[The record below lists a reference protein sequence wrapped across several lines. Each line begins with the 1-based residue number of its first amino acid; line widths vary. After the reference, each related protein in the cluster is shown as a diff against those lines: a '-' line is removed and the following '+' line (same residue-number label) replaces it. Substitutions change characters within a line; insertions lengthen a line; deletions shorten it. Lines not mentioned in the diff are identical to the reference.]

1 MQTASNPA
9 LSTIEAKKKVF
20 GMIQAFWESQCVY
33 VATRLG
39 IFNLLQEKSQS
50 VETLAATT
58 STNIEKLYVI
68 LRALGHLGVLQ
79 EAPGRVF
86 GATELSAL
94 LVTNAGPSMGHFA
107 MHITEPCQWDAWK
120 QLENCLHTDVVP
132 FEQANGKSVY
142 EFTRD
147 NPWSGDT
154 FINAMSFLT
163 NHAVDSLLEVYDF
176 SQFGTVMDVG
186 GGQGGLI
193 ASIVKKSG
201 CKGILFDVP
210 YVTQTAPAYLEKQ
223 GLALDAVQIISGD
236 VFAEVPSG
244 ADAIVMKYFISA
256 WNDEDAIKILN
267 NCKKALPKHG
277 KIVLLQAFVPDLGE
291 PPESPDGIMPGLFAV
306 QIMVAVPGG
315 AWRTQQQFKDLF
327 EKCGFQLEKVVH
339 TGTNLSA
346 MEFGLGA

>member
-1 MQTASNPA
+1 MQTISADTANTMES
-9 LSTIEAKKKVF
+9 KRKVF

-39 IFNLLQEKSQS
+39 IPNLLQEGPQS
-50 VETLAATT
+50 VENLAATT
-58 STNIEKLYVI
+58 STNVEKLYVI
-68 LRALGHLGVLQ
+68 LRALGHLGVLS
-79 EAPGRVF
+79 ETPGRVF
-86 GATELSAL
+86 GPTELSAL

-107 MHITEPCQWDAWK
+107 MHITEPCQWDAWN
-120 QLENCLHTDVVP
+120 QLETCLHTGEVP
-132 FEQANGKSVY
+132 FERANGKTVY

-147 NPWSGDT
+147 NPWSGDV

-163 NHAVDSLLEVYDF
+163 NHAVDALLEVYDF
-176 SQFGTVMDVG
+176 SRFGTVMDVG

-193 ASIVKKSG
+193 ASIVKKFG

-210 YVTQTAPAYLEKQ
+210 YVTETAPAYLEKQ
-223 GLALDAVQIISGD
+223 GLDRDAVQVVSGD

-291 PPESPDGIMPGLFAV
+291 SPESPDGILPGLFAV

-315 AWRTQQQFKDLF
+315 AWRTQKQFKDLF

>member
-1 MQTASNPA
+1 MQTAPTPA
-9 LSTIEAKKKVF
+9 LSTMEAKKKVF

-39 IFNLLQEKSQS
+39 IFNLLQEGAQS
-50 VETLAATT
+50 IENIAATT
-58 STNIEKLYVI
+58 STNVEKLYVV

-79 EAPGRVF
+79 ESPGRIF

-120 QLENCLHTDVVP
+120 ELENCLHTGVVP

-163 NHAVDSLLEVYDF
+163 NHAVEALLEVYDF
-176 SQFGTVMDVG
+176 SQFETVMDVG

-193 ASIVKKSG
+193 GNIVKKSG

-210 YVTQTAPAYLEKQ
+210 YVTQTAPAYLEQQ
-223 GLALDAVQIISGD
+223 GLPVLASRPDKIIGSIAPSSSGI
-236 VFAEVPSG
+236 
-244 ADAIVMKYFISA
+244 AICNA
-256 WNDEDAIKILN
+256 
-267 NCKKALPKHG
+267 
-277 KIVLLQAFVPDLGE
+277 
-291 PPESPDGIMPGLFAV
+291 
-306 QIMVAVPGG
+306 
-315 AWRTQQQFKDLF
+315 T
-327 EKCGFQLEKVVH
+327 
-339 TGTNLSA
+339 
-346 MEFGLGA
+346 

>member
-1 MQTASNPA
+1 MQTAPIAPNTMES
-9 LSTIEAKKKVF
+9 KKKVF

-39 IFNLLQEKSQS
+39 IPNLLQQGSQS
-50 VETLAATT
+50 VDNLAAAT
-58 STNIEKLYVI
+58 STKAEKLYVI
-68 LRALGHLGVLQ
+68 LRALGHLGVL
-79 EAPGRVF
+79 EETPGRVF
-86 GATELSAL
+86 GATELSNL

-107 MHITEPCQWDAWK
+107 MHITEPCQWDAWN
-120 QLENCLHTDVVP
+120 QLEACLHTGVVP

-147 NPWSGDT
+147 NPWSGDV
-154 FINAMSFLT
+154 FIKAMSFLT
-163 NHAVDSLLEVYDF
+163 NHAVDALLEVYDF
-176 SQFGTVMDVG
+176 SRFKTVMDVG

-193 ASIVKKSG
+193 ANIVNKSG

-210 YVTQTAPAYLEKQ
+210 YVTETAPAYLEQQ
-223 GLALDAVQIISGD
+223 GLNQDTVQVISGD

-291 PPESPDGIMPGLFAV
+291 PPESPDGILPGLFAV

-315 AWRTQQQFKDLF
+315 AWRTQKQFKELF

-346 MEFGLGA
+346 MEFGLQA

>member
-1 MQTASNPA
+1 MQTAPTPA
-9 LSTIEAKKKVF
+9 LSTMEAKKKVF
-20 GMIQAFWESQCVY
+20 GIIQAFWESQCVY

-39 IFNLLQEKSQS
+39 IFNLLQEGAQS
-50 VETLAATT
+50 VETIAATT
-58 STNIEKLYVI
+58 STNVEKLYVV

-79 EAPGRVF
+79 ESPGRIF
-86 GATELSAL
+86 DPTELSAL

-120 QLENCLHTDVVP
+120 ELENCLHTGVVP

-163 NHAVDSLLEVYDF
+163 NHAVDALLEVYDF
-176 SQFGTVMDVG
+176 SQYETVMDVG

-193 ASIVKKSG
+193 GNIVKKSG
-201 CKGILFDVP
+201 CKGVLFDVP
-210 YVTQTAPAYLEKQ
+210 YVTETAPAYLEQQ
-223 GLALDAVQIISGD
+223 GLPPNAVQIISGD

-256 WNDEDAIKILN
+256 WNDEDAIVILN

-277 KIVLLQAFVPDLGE
+277 KIILLQAFVPDLGE
-291 PPESPDGIMPGLFAV
+291 PPESPDGILPGLFAV
-306 QIMVAVPGG
+306 QIMVSVPGG
-315 AWRTQQQFKDLF
+315 AWRTQKQFIDLF
-327 EKCGFQLEKVVH
+327 AKCGFKLDRVVH

-346 MEFGLGA
+346 MEFSLAT

>member
-1 MQTASNPA
+1 MRTPSNQAPNTMAS
-9 LSTIEAKKKVF
+9 KKKVF

-39 IFNLLQEKSQS
+39 IPNLLQEGQQS
-50 VETLAATT
+50 VENLAATT
-58 STNIEKLYVI
+58 STNVEKLYVI
-68 LRALGHLGVLQ
+68 LRALGHLGVLV
-79 EAPGRVF
+79 ETPGRVF
-86 GATELSAL
+86 AATELSTL

-107 MHITEPCQWDAWK
+107 MHITEPCQWDAWN
-120 QLENCLHTDVVP
+120 QLETSLHTGEVP
-132 FEQANGKSVY
+132 FERANGKSVY

-147 NPWSGDT
+147 NPWSGDV

-163 NHAVDSLLEVYDF
+163 NHAVDALLEVYDF
-176 SQFGTVMDVG
+176 SRFGTVMDVG

-223 GLALDAVQIISGD
+223 GLNPDAVQVISGD
-236 VFAEVPSG
+236 VFTEVPSG

-256 WNDEDAIKILN
+256 WNDEDAMKILS

-291 PPESPDGIMPGLFAV
+291 SPESPDGILPGLFAV

-315 AWRTQQQFKDLF
+315 AWRSQKQFKDLF

-346 MEFGLGA
+346 MEFGLEA